1 MAESGLRLIIEGC
14 KEGRR
19 RAQEQLFKL
28 FYSKMMIV
36 CMRYARDED
45 EASDILQ
52 DGFLKVFSKLDK
64 YDYKGSFEGWIR
76 RIMVNTAIDYVRKKK
91 NDFILMNENQ
101 NLEDF
106 VLVDDE
112 MEEEEPEFTPNQI
125 IQAMQNLSPA
135 YRMIFN
141 LYVFENLTHREIAEQ
156 LKISEGTS
164 KSNLAKAKK
173 NMKKILKKRE
183 I

>member
-1 MAESGLRLIIEGC
+1 MAESELRLIIQGC
-14 KEGRR
+14 LEGRR
-19 RAQEQLFKL
+19 KAQEQLFKL

-36 CMRYARDED
+36 CMRYTRDED

-52 DGFLKVFSKLDK
+52 DGFLKVFSKLDR

-76 RIMVNTAIDYVRKKK
+76 RIMVNTAIDHIRRKK
-91 NDFILMNENQ
+91 NDFILMNEDQ

-106 VLVDDE
+106 VPAEEV
-112 MEEEEPEFTPNQI
+112 EEEEPEFTPNQI
-125 IQAMQNLSPA
+125 IAAMQKLSPA
-135 YRMIFN
+135 YRTIFN
-141 LYVFENLTHREIAEQ
+141 LYVFENLTHKEIAEQ

-173 NMKKILKKRE
+173 NLRKILNKRE
-183 I
+183 N